1 MNDFGVLL
9 LRLITGGL
17 MAGHGSQKLLGAFD
31 GPGLEGT
38 AGFMES
44 LGLQP
49 GKMWGTAAALSESA
63 GALTAL
69 GFLHPLGPIG
79 TLAAM
84 TIATKVHSGKPI
96 WANTGGAEL
105 PVINF
110 ATAFALLL
118 IGPGKYSLDHAF
130 GIRLPRPLAIVL
142 AALATV
148 LVAYA
153 LSVQPPPQPAQASD
167 EVSSPA

>member
-9 LRLITGGL
+9 LRLVTGGL
-17 MAGHGSQKLLGAFD
+17 IAGHGSQKLLGAFD
-31 GPGLEGT
+31 GPGLDGT

-49 GKMWGTAAALSESA
+49 GKAWGTAAALSESA

-79 TLAAM
+79 TIAAM
-84 TIATKVHSGKPI
+84 AIATKVHSDKPI
-96 WANTGGAEL
+96 WANAGGSEL
-105 PVINF
+105 PVINL
-110 ATAFALLL
+110 ATALALIL
-118 IGPGKYSLDHAF
+118 IGPGNFSLDHAF
-130 GIRLPRPLAIVL
+130 GIRLPRPLVIVL

-153 LSVQPPPQPAQASD
+153 LSVQPPPRPAQASD
-167 EVSSPA
+167 EAHNPA